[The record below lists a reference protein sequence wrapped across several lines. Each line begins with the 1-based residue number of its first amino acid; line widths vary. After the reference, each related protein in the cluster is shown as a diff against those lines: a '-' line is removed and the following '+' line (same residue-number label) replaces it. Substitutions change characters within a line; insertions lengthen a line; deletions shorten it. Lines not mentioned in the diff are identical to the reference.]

1 MAGFVADVASLS
13 VFWTVPRQV
22 PHFVAVEAGLI
33 GHAVHRT
40 PFGAAPRNMPR
51 LIAVV
56 ARRSVRTLVTVLGE
70 VALAIAPIATL
81 SVLLAITSEVAQPVA
96 FVAFLAAPAVAITTA
111 VPTTAPSSTTR
122 LRTFTGEMS
131 WTTALVANT

>member
-40 PFGAAPRNMPR
+40 PLRAAARYMPR

-56 ARRSVRTLVTVLGE
+56 ARRSVRALVTVLSE
-70 VALAIAPIATL
+70 VALAVATVATL
-81 SVLLAITSEVAQPVA
+81 CVLLAVAGEVAQPVA
-96 FVAFLAAPAVAITTA
+96 FVAFLAAPAVAISAA
-111 VPTTAPSSTTR
+111 VPAAPSTSAAG

-131 WTTALVANT
+131 WTTAFVANT